1 MARFGEII
9 ANVKAQLLGSGY
21 MRSLTSGITLIG
33 GGASMKG
40 LKTLLAKETDLDVC
54 RGMLLGVSLVPGI
67 NGVASVQVI
76 GLLLMG
82 KEICAAPPVVEK
94 KEEIPAPE
102 PPTSGTKS
110 SKSPIWKTIWD
121 TMKEEMDKEN

>member
-1 MARFGEII
+1 
-9 ANVKAQLLGSGY
+9 
-21 MRSLTSGITLIG
+21 MRLLTSGITLIG

-54 RGMLLGVSLVPGI
+54 RGTLLGVSLVPGI

-94 KEEIPAPE
+94 KEEIPTPEKEPQLPPQPE

>member
-1 MARFGEII
+1 
-9 ANVKAQLLGSGY
+9 
-21 MRSLTSGITLIG
+21 
-33 GGASMKG
+33 MKG

-54 RGMLLGVSLVPGI
+54 RGTLLGVSLVPGI

-102 PPTSGTKS
+102 KEPQLPPQPEPPTSGTKS